1 MKILM
6 LLMAINILIYV
17 GLFENGRIGG
27 FRNLRINNVYDF
39 LKTIRLVHQ
48 INHFV
53 PLLRRDRQLTPKDDP
68 PQVYVSARSQDTDMF
83 ELQPEDL

>member
-53 PLLRRDRQLTPKDDP
+53 H
-68 PQVYVSARSQDTDMF
+68 Y
-83 ELQPEDL
+83 